1 MSANQKSVEELQ
13 ATFDEKLAP
22 LKVLILA
29 IILDFVTSIL
39 LFRSSPTVIRV
50 SVCVCISVFVC
61 IQSDMLPYCT
71 PHNKL
76 ISIIFLNLAS
86 WHI

>member
-1 MSANQKSVEELQ
+1 MSANHISVEELR

-22 LKVLILA
+22 FKVLILA
-29 IILDFVTSIL
+29 IILYFVTSIL
-39 LFRSSPTVIRV
+39 LSALHFTVIRA
-50 SVCVCISVFVC
+50 SVYVYICVLVF

-76 ISIIFLNLAS
+76 I
-86 WHI
+86 